1 MIKNLE
7 MEDGE
12 NAQTEWRKHKK
23 LNGENAKNQF
33 KKTQKTYGI
42 NIQRQTIQL
51 LKLKIF
57 QQESIVEYL
66 KQKNWKIKWWK

>member
-1 MIKNLE
+1 MIVKMIKNLE

-33 KKTQKTYGI
+33 KKT
-42 NIQRQTIQL
+42 
-51 LKLKIF
+51 
-57 QQESIVEYL
+57 
-66 KQKNWKIKWWK
+66 